1 MGAENVSGEE
11 RGRVRGNRAL
21 RGWVALLAVL
31 AAVLAAVLTYVALMA
46 VLFAG
51 GRWLLL
57 WVLAGAALL
66 GAAGVLLRRRRR
78 SG

>member
-1 MGAENVSGEE
+1 M
-11 RGRVRGNRAL
+11 
-21 RGWVALLAVL
+21 L

-51 GRWLLL
+51 GRWLLV
-57 WVLAGAALL
+57 WVLVGAALL
-66 GAAGVLLRRRRR
+66 GAAAVLLSRRRR

>member
-1 MGAENVSGEE
+1 MGAENDVGNG
-11 RGRVRGNRAL
+11 RGRVRANRAL
-21 RGWVALLAVL
+21 RGWVAPLAAL

-51 GRWLLL
+51 GRGLLVG
-57 WVLAGAALL
+57 VLVGVALL
-66 GAAGVLLRRRRR
+66 GAAGVLLGRRRR

>member
-1 MGAENVSGEE
+1 M
-11 RGRVRGNRAL
+11 RGNRAL
-21 RGWVALLAVL
+21 HRRVAPLAVL

-51 GRWLLL
+51 GRWLLV
-57 WVLAGAALL
+57 WVLVGAALL
-66 GAAGVLLRRRRR
+66 GAAAVLLSRRRR

>member
-1 MGAENVSGEE
+1 VGAENGVGDG
-11 RGRVRGNRAL
+11 RRVRGNRAL